1 MALKI
6 KLIKSFAGAP
16 DTQLRTIA
24 GLGLRKFGQE
34 RILQDTPSI
43 RGMVFKVKHLV
54 SQEVVDAARGAA
66 VVFREI
72 GPVELKGVGGAMHL
86 HAASLSG

>member
-6 KLIKSFAGAP
+6 KLVRSIAGASEE
-16 DTQLRTIA
+16 QLATIH

-34 RILQDTPSI
+34 RLLQDSPDM

-54 SQEVVDAARGAA
+54 SSETVPGEAPKRQRQKPRKDRVRRAARAKEQSA
-66 VVFREI
+66 Q
-72 GPVELKGVGGAMHL
+72 
-86 HAASLSG
+86 